1 MEDHE
6 GFPDKNEDSTSN
18 QLTVEEC
25 TAQYRK
31 ALKALE
37 GEKLAALKHAKS
49 SGGAK
54 KAKKA
59 QLAKLE
65 MDFCAKESDLKQSH
79 QEQLASLFQDDATT
93 TNNNSNEDGPTSVK
107 EDSGEATNNNDDGIK
122 EDGMNNEQEQ
132 VDNDNNN
139 ELSQKEKNMAKAR
152 RKKMAKKEKER
163 ERELEIE
170 TERQSAG
177 PSARAMEVMRMMEL
191 YLAPH
196 ELHIHDISSDGNCLY
211 RAISHQLQ
219 QHQDTT
225 TTTTMTF
232 TKVRSLCADMLL
244 QHRDD
249 YEPFCEYHN
258 DKVTSYEE
266 YVEQVRHSSE
276 WGGQLELRALA
287 QGLQRTIVVYSA
299 DAAPLHMTPSSSN
312 TNNDNDVLRV
322 SFHRSYYALGEH
334 YNSVIPQSSS

>member
-1 MEDHE
+1 M
-6 GFPDKNEDSTSN
+6 
-18 QLTVEEC
+18 TVEEC

-79 QEQLASLFQDDATT
+79 QEQLASLFQDDTT
-93 TNNNSNEDGPTSVK
+93 VTNDSNEDA
-107 EDSGEATNNNDDGIK
+107 EANNNTNNGIK
-122 EDGMNNEQEQ
+122 EDGMNNEQE
-132 VDNDNNN
+132 VGNDNNDNNN
-139 ELSQKEKNMAKAR
+139 ELSQKEKKMAKAR

-163 ERELEIE
+163 ERELQIE
-170 TERQSAG
+170 TDRQSAG
-177 PSARAMEVMRMMEL
+177 PSARSMEVMRMMEL
-191 YLAPH
+191 YLSPH
-196 ELHIHDISSDGNCLY
+196 ELHIHDITSDGNCLY
-211 RAISHQLQ
+211 RAISHQLLQ
-219 QHQDTT
+219 QQQEVTTTTTT

-232 TKVRSLCADMLL
+232 IKVRSLCADMLL

-299 DAAPLHMTPSSSN
+299 DAAPLHMTPSSSS
-312 TNNDNDVLRV
+312 NNNNANDVLRV